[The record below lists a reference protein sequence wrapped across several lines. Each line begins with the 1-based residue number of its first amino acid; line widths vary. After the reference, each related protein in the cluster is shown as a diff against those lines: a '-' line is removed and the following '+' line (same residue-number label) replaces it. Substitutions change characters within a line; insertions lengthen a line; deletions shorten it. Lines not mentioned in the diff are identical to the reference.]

1 MVGPSGESSVEKSA
15 IKTEGML
22 QLTFSLGDCDLGAAK
37 ASSRQK
43 LLLFFSSPKSPH
55 RPLVS
60 AILLSGARAVI
71 GKQGVIEV
79 IHGIL
84 NQHNEQA
91 RAALKYPSKKPT
103 RQDGRKPEAPQP
115 EEQEHTQDETSTPRQ
130 QGSWPRLCA
139 VFVRG
144 QN

>member
-1 MVGPSGESSVEKSA
+1 MNGSIIRGNKILGIISA
-15 IKTEGML
+15 IVEISADTTPTRYFIPNLSKDQL
-22 QLTFSLGDCDLGAAK
+22 QQPLPNTPQIHRELAK
-37 ASSRQK
+37 V
-43 LLLFFSSPKSPH
+43 H
-55 RPLVS
+55 
-60 AILLSGARAVI
+60 ARVTDSDA
-71 GKQGVIEV
+71 KY
-79 IHGIL
+79 
-84 NQHNEQA
+84 QHNEQA
-91 RAALKYPSKKPT
+91 RAALIFSSKKPT

>member
-1 MVGPSGESSVEKSA
+1 MAHWHMGE
-15 IKTEGML
+15 IRI
-22 QLTFSLGDCDLGAAK
+22 LG
-37 ASSRQK
+37 
-43 LLLFFSSPKSPH
+43 LFFFFFGKDKLNIPEVQPSNDQVTNWGTETDKT
-55 RPLVS
+55 
-60 AILLSGARAVI
+60 LS
-71 GKQGVIEV
+71 
-79 IHGIL
+79 
-84 NQHNEQA
+84 NYQHNEQA
-91 RAALKYPSKKPT
+91 RAALTFSSKKPT